1 MQHEETQLRPA
12 TGGRRAVLAMLKTT
26 QVWRDILATELA
38 LIAVYREYGMED
50 WLLLGQFCVVSS
62 LDSLNPFAKWPTI
75 MNVLLDLSTEVVR
88 LLDFGGRWDVVLVGS
103 FNSDLLSA
111 SLGSHGFLLKRV
123 VLVALYPAEIC
134 YFPVETC
141 NICIAVSG
149 LWRRDCVGDLWLNGN
164 SVVTIKE
171 AVKVDRVDGT
181 FLEFFSSLFRTFRA
195 SLKFRNINRQLILD
209 LTWCFCGNELS
220 GQKLSGATPELALVV
235 FNTHGPY
242 SAFLVQ
248 RTGWTK
254 DIEVFLWWLS
264 RIPFS
269 GGGFGDAAIAEGLS
283 EALAMF
289 PVPAN
294 ASQSLQNLDV
304 QKHCILVAASNPY
317 PLATPVVSL
326 SIPNI
331 DQSENAKQKS
341 ETCLADAE
349 AVAKSFSQCSVSLS
363 VICPRQLPKLK
374 ALYIAVSCKLIP
386 HLCLFGSVLHL
397 NSFYLH
403 CLCPCLYC
411 TLFVCAG
418 FYICLKLLVSITN
431 LTYMFSSLR
440 L

>member
-1 MQHEETQLRPA
+1 MA
-12 TGGRRAVLAMLKTT
+12 DK
-26 QVWRDILATELA
+26 
-38 LIAVYREYGMED
+38 
-50 WLLLGQFCVVSS
+50 
-62 LDSLNPFAKWPTI
+62 
-75 MNVLLDLSTEVVR
+75 
-88 LLDFGGRWDVVLVGS
+88 
-103 FNSDLLSA
+103 
-111 SLGSHGFLLKRV
+111 
-123 VLVALYPAEIC
+123 
-134 YFPVETC
+134 
-141 NICIAVSG
+141 
-149 LWRRDCVGDLWLNGN
+149 
-164 SVVTIKE
+164 
-171 AVKVDRVDGT
+171 
-181 FLEFFSSLFRTFRA
+181 
-195 SLKFRNINRQLILD
+195 QLILVVEGTAA
-209 LTWCFCGNELS
+209 LGPYWVTLVTEYIEKIIRCFSGNELS

-331 DQSENAKQKS
+331 DQSENAETKS

-374 ALYIAVSCKLIP
+374 ALYIAGKRNPRAADPAVDNVKNP
-386 HLCLFGSVLHL
+386 HFTVLL
-397 NSFYLH
+397 SENFMEARSALSR
-403 CLCPCLYC
+403 P
-411 TLFVCAG
+411 VMG
-418 FYICLKLLVSITN
+418 N
-431 LTYMFSSLR
+431 LTTNQGLVKLDTASAAVLGTTTISS
-440 L
+440 